1 MIAAASQ
8 SPAAPITS
16 LRLFGPEDEPW
27 IEELL
32 DLVER
37 SLGEPWRVLLE
48 RVDDAALRRSPA
60 QVAAILAALRRVTGG
75 RDERAR
81 VARKLR
87 GKVLG
92 HPALDRDARDAR
104 IACAAAELGLLPA
117 DVESLLW
124 ADLARE
130 RPVVLPRGR
139 PSARSLVG
147 FANVD
152 RIQRCMRRASSIEL
166 RVWSESTALV
176 RTGARCGLI
185 VAVSRPLSHDARA
198 HDDGDGPTL
207 LQVTG
212 PLGLFHATTV
222 YGRALGALVPLL
234 ADHARFTLDIHADY
248 PSGPRTL
255 RVEPPVI
262 LPPVPL
268 PRSKSPSLVEYLA
281 RDLERAGC
289 EVEREPPPIA
299 CGTHVLYPDA
309 VVVHRGARML
319 VEIVGFSTAAYLAEK
334 RACYAAI
341 GQPVV
346 LCVDATRAAPGNDP
360 DDEVAQS
367 TNEGKP
373 PITSDVLRFR
383 RRIDAAALMAMIEG

>member
-1 MIAAASQ
+1 MIAAASR
-8 SPAAPITS
+8 PLTAPITS
-16 LRLFGPEDEPW
+16 LRLFGPADEPW
-27 IEELL
+27 IDELL

-48 RVDDAALRRSPA
+48 RIEDAALRRSPT
-60 QVAAILAALRRVTGG
+60 QVAAILGALRRVTGG

-104 IACAAAELGLLPA
+104 IACAAVELGLEPA

-139 PSARSLVG
+139 PSARTLIG

-185 VAVSRPLSHDARA
+185 VVVSRAGSH
-198 HDDGDGPTL
+198 DGDGPTL
-207 LQVTG
+207 LQVMG

-234 ADHARFTLDIHADY
+234 ADHARFTLDIHADS

-255 RVEPPVI
+255 RVEPPVV

-268 PRSKSPSLVEYLA
+268 PRSKSPSLVERLA

-299 CGTHVLYPDA
+299 CGPHVLYPDA
-309 VVVHRGARML
+309 VVVHRGVRML
-319 VEIVGFSTAAYLAEK
+319 VEIVGFSTDAYLAEK
-334 RACYAAI
+334 RARYAAI

-346 LCVDATRAAPGNDP
+346 LCVDGTRAAPGSASDVGAKGKN
-360 DDEVAQS
+360 EV
-367 TNEGKP
+367 
-373 PITSDVLRFR
+373 TSDVLRFY
-383 RRIDAAALMAMIEG
+383 RRIDAAALMTMIEGLPGQDGS